1 MLKSWKVEKQIGRR
15 AERWKSGNGGRTDRK
30 RANMLKSWKVEKQ
43 TGRRAER

>member
-30 RANMLKSWKVEKQ
+30 RADMLKSWIR
-43 TGRRAER
+43 GRAERGKS